1 MYRRGN
7 SGNSVPFVMTI
18 PRAFVFK
25 LDLLLNLCDF
35 AQLRKP
41 VIFHLHMNLS
51 QDLAVWGYNLV
62 KTTWI
67 SKKIKDEVEEP
78 GISVNEVT
86 KNAFPRLE

>member
-1 MYRRGN
+1 MFTLVFPQCRH
-7 SGNSVPFVMTI
+7 
-18 PRAFVFK
+18 AF
-25 LDLLLNLCDF
+25 LHSDF

-41 VIFHLHMNLS
+41 VIFRLHMNLS

-67 SKKIKDEVEEP
+67 SKKIKDEVEEQ

-86 KNAFPRLE
+86 KNAFVL